1 MMKNQDYLKDFI
13 METVLR
19 NVTLCD
25 GAATYNSWTGELE
38 NMCTTKLLGC
48 NIIINWVTE
57 SESLILLRFMGV
69 STGHNRTTLYFSSKM
84 IISKLSTVVVLNAR
98 ADLMLCI
105 I

>member
-1 MMKNQDYLKDFI
+1 

-19 NVTLCD
+19 NVALCD
-25 GAATYNSWTGELE
+25 GSAYSWAGELE
-38 NMCTTKLLGC
+38 IICTAKLLEC

-57 SESLILLRFMGV
+57 SESFVKIYGGIHRSQSYNIILQF
-69 STGHNRTTLYFSSKM
+69 KM